1 MIVPELIPIL
11 YDNIKS
17 IEYTEESGSIVSVTV
32 TGHDN
37 HKFVQVKPS
46 AFKSQSEMEDLLKTT
61 EEQIGK
67 TIASVVKN
75 TFNRYVEED
84 ITR

>member
-1 MIVPELIPIL
+1 
-11 YDNIKS
+11 
-17 IEYTEESGSIVSVTV
+17 V

-37 HKFVQVKPS
+37 HKFVQIKPS

-67 TIASVVKN
+67 TIASIVKS
-75 TFNRYVEED
+75 TFNRYIED
-84 ITR
+84 DISRELLLKDNSLQVALLVDFIAWVRLA

>member
-1 MIVPELIPIL
+1 M
-11 YDNIKS
+11 
-17 IEYTEESGSIVSVTV
+17 
-32 TGHDN
+32 TGNDN

-67 TIASVVKN
+67 TIASVIKS
-75 TFNRYVEED
+75 TFNRYIED
-84 ITR
+84 DISRESLLKENSLQVTLLVDFIAWVRLA